1 MAYILFTTKLKK
13 HNLIVLFLVYFLV
26 IVGTVYNSALTAALK
41 TRRLVLDCV
50 NPSDR
55 VIDLDPTKGAEI
67 QKKRPAIIVNDDA
80 LGKLPL
86 KVIVPITD
94 WKDRYDIAP
103 WMVKIEPNTTNGLSK
118 TSSADCF
125 QIRSLSQERLIKK
138 LGNIDAG
145 ILDDIKEAVRK
156 VLDL

>member
-1 MAYILFTTKLKK
+1 MTLKIFMK
-13 HNLIVLFLVYFLV
+13 QSEIWL
-26 IVGTVYNSALTAALK
+26 
-41 TRRLVLDCV
+41 
-50 NPSDR
+50 
-55 VIDLDPTKGAEI
+55 IDLDPTKGAEI
-67 QKKRPAIIVNDDA
+67 QKKRPAIIVNDDR

-86 KVIVPITD
+86 KIIVPITD

-103 WMVKIEPNTTNGLSK
+103 WMIKIEPNSINGLTK

-138 LGNIDAG
+138 LGSIDSQL
-145 ILDDIKEAVRK
+145 LDEIKEAIKK